1 MFLKR
6 LLLMPFQKE
15 CSLINFTQF
24 LQTGGSVK
32 CVNLI
37 TISKN
42 SVTSSGLKVFNFT
55 MLLKIK

>member
-1 MFLKR
+1 
-6 LLLMPFQKE
+6 MPFQKE

-24 LQTGGSVK
+24 QQTGGSVK